1 MQNNG
6 QMLDAKLK
14 YVPIPI
20 RSDRRT
26 AKIQHVSYPT
36 LPLSSWVE
44 CLFREEPR
52 LLLGGCDLGDEGFRE
67 VLGVFWQRYR
77 GTDPGL
83 PLFAEDVDTSF
94 CIPYMLHGDEGRG
107 KVRRQ
112 VMVLSFQPMISFK
125 GLSHLNTSGHSFTTR
140 LVYTVIRGELYAPD
154 GSTLDTALWHLVQD
168 LQSMYEQGFPDWW
181 DLRPESLL
189 RQWSVNVPAESPF
202 KTTSFS
208 PLRALPGMDCPSK
221 ILIDPAHTFAIQGFG
236 KDMAASCTVLLG
248 VHMGVFGGN
257 NIGEK
262 LDLAFISFK
271 DFCKRAGKLQQYP
284 RGCGKGFDA
293 AVLCRW
299 LMSVVDGLPRDQVD
313 PLLKSEGGTMAGF
326 EKPPK

>member
-1 MQNNG
+1 MCRIHTCVVKSWHPLGVPHYRIARLARCGRNDRFKRNIARNLHKEMQNNG

-44 CLFREEPR
+44 CLFMEEPR

-125 GLSHLNTSGHSFTTR
+125 GLSHLNTSG
-140 LVYTVIRGELYAPD
+140 
-154 GSTLDTALWHLVQD
+154 
-168 LQSMYEQGFPDWW
+168 
-181 DLRPESLL
+181 
-189 RQWSVNVPAESPF
+189 
-202 KTTSFS
+202 
-208 PLRALPGMDCPSK
+208 
-221 ILIDPAHTFAIQGFG
+221 
-236 KDMAASCTVLLG
+236 
-248 VHMGVFGGN
+248 
-257 NIGEK
+257 
-262 LDLAFISFK
+262 
-271 DFCKRAGKLQQYP
+271 
-284 RGCGKGFDA
+284 
-293 AVLCRW
+293 
-299 LMSVVDGLPRDQVD
+299 
-313 PLLKSEGGTMAGF
+313 
-326 EKPPK
+326 